1 MRNPKFPDELFTVT
15 SVLDCV
21 NRNKNNQ
28 VTSNMNISELVKPLV
43 EMGLTVK
50 EALEVAEKEKQR
62 QRK

>member
-1 MRNPKFPDELFTVT
+1 MAYFCPRLTLT
-15 SVLDCV
+15 I
-21 NRNKNNQ
+21 NQ

-50 EALEVAEKEKQR
+50 EALEVNLAEKEKQR